1 MVSSYDFLIIGLYL
15 AFLASI
21 GWIFKRFTKGSTD
34 YFAGSFR
41 MTWWLVGAGSFV
53 SNFSCWTF
61 TGAAQMAYTYGVLI
75 FGFYLMDAFAF
86 LVSWLWFAPRLR
98 QLRLVTAMDAVRL
111 RFGRT
116 SEQFFTWLGFVNSLG
131 IAAVWLIGL
140 AVVLSSS
147 FGLPAVP
154 VILSTGGIVVLVA
167 LLGGSWA
174 VAVSDFVQL
183 VVLLGVTIVVSVLVL
198 VRLGGIGAFLEQIPE
213 THWQMFHP
221 TGSIPYDWLYLATGY
236 MAAVWT
242 RNNLTNAGKYITA
255 RDSTHARRSALVPMI
270 GYLLMPV
277 IWMIPALAAFTLV
290 PDLASRELMTTP
302 GEASYIAVCLE
313 ILPQGMIGLVIV
325 CMFSATMS
333 SMDVALN
340 KNAGMFVKN
349 FYAPVLRP
357 RASDRELVLAGR
369 LSTIVFGAFITLIA
383 LLAAT
388 KSRVSLFDAYLY
400 LAAYLGVPLAIPL
413 FVGMLIKRVPSWAG
427 WSTALFGM
435 GLTAIIYLF
444 APTAVGQALFEPV
457 LGEGTYTYMLTN
469 KFVVTNLVGAP
480 LTALFFWGT
489 GIFYRAGADT
499 TQEARAGEFFQRLN
513 TPIDFEREVGG
524 DNTAIQARMIG
535 RLTLS
540 FGVFIAAMALVP
552 NPWNGRLA
560 ILGCSI
566 APLLV
571 GGVLMAYARRHTA
584 REPIVTL
591 DDPQAVAEVRS

>member
-1 MVSSYDFLIIGLYL
+1 
-15 AFLASI
+15 
-21 GWIFKRFTKGSTD
+21 
-34 YFAGSFR
+34 
-41 MTWWLVGAGSFV
+41 WWLVGAGSFV

-340 KNAGMFVKN
+340 KN
-349 FYAPVLRP
+349 
-357 RASDRELVLAGR
+357 
-369 LSTIVFGAFITLIA
+369 
-383 LLAAT
+383 
-388 KSRVSLFDAYLY
+388 
-400 LAAYLGVPLAIPL
+400 
-413 FVGMLIKRVPSWAG
+413 
-427 WSTALFGM
+427 
-435 GLTAIIYLF
+435 
-444 APTAVGQALFEPV
+444 
-457 LGEGTYTYMLTN
+457 
-469 KFVVTNLVGAP
+469 
-480 LTALFFWGT
+480 
-489 GIFYRAGADT
+489 
-499 TQEARAGEFFQRLN
+499 
-513 TPIDFEREVGG
+513 
-524 DNTAIQARMIG
+524 
-535 RLTLS
+535 
-540 FGVFIAAMALVP
+540 
-552 NPWNGRLA
+552 
-560 ILGCSI
+560 
-566 APLLV
+566 
-571 GGVLMAYARRHTA
+571 
-584 REPIVTL
+584 
-591 DDPQAVAEVRS
+591 